1 MKKLILILAFM
12 QGSMCMAQEH
22 TEEIILIEDM
32 IEWIEWDI
40 EEGRIE
46 KDRGRLL
53 ILNLNEL
60 KSKLEEK

>member
-12 QGSMCMAQEH
+12 QGSMCIAQEH

-46 KDRGRLL
+46 KERGRLL
-53 ILNLNEL
+53 ILNLIEL
-60 KSKLEEK
+60 KSKLED

>member
-1 MKKLILILAFM
+1 M

-22 TEEIILIEDM
+22 SEEIILIEDM

-46 KDRGRLL
+46 KVTGGLL
-53 ILNLNEL
+53 ILNLIEL

>member
-1 MKKLILILAFM
+1 MKKLILILAFV
-12 QGSMCMAQEH
+12 QGTMCMAQEH

-32 IEWIEWDI
+32 IEWVEWDI

-46 KDRGRLL
+46 KERGRLL

-60 KSKLEEK
+60 KSKLEEQ

>member
-1 MKKLILILAFM
+1 MKKLILILAFV

-46 KDRGRLL
+46 KVRGGLL
-53 ILNLNEL
+53 ILNLIEL
-60 KSKLEEK
+60 KSKLEEQ

>member
-1 MKKLILILAFM
+1 M

-22 TEEIILIEDM
+22 TEAIILIEDM

-40 EEGRIE
+40 EEARIE
-46 KDRGRLL
+46 KETGRLL

-60 KSKLEEK
+60 KSKLEEQ

>member
-1 MKKLILILAFM
+1 MKKLILILAFV
-12 QGSMCMAQEH
+12 QGTMCVAQEH

-46 KDRGRLL
+46 KVRGGLL
-53 ILNLNEL
+53 ILNLIEL
-60 KSKLEEK
+60 KSKLEEQ